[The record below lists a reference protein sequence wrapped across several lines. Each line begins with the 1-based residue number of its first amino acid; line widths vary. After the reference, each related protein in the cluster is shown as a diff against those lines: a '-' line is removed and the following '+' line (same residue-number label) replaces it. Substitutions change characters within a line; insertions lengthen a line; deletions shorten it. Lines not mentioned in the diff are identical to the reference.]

1 MVFFEGE
8 HMSNLLSQFKELVE
22 TPLQRKYKEYIQNAV
37 TRSNEQLSQLA
48 KQTTEQIGIEI
59 KQAGVETAQEFYGD
73 YSPVAY
79 RRRHSLNKIVQPKV
93 TGTAIIVEYY
103 ASESLGNDYLA
114 KLVWEEGYHG
124 GAKSG
129 VLAGISYSGAP
140 RWTTY
145 PFITNPV
152 RWGRMAQKS
161 ESPEQRE
168 DKREENI
175 IDKNVSQLINNVW
188 NVIANNLK

>member
-1 MVFFEGE
+1 
-8 HMSNLLSQFKELVE
+8 MSNLLSQFKELVE

-48 KQTTEQIGIEI
+48 KQTAERVSVEI
-59 KQAGVETAQEFYGD
+59 KQAGVETAQDFYGS

-79 RRRHSLNKIVQPKV
+79 RRRNSLNKIVQPKV
-93 TGTAIIVEYY
+93 TGSAIIVEYY

-114 KLVWEEGYHG
+114 NLVWEEGYHG

-129 VLAGISYSGAP
+129 VLAGVSHSGAP

-161 ESPEQRE
+161 DSPEQTE
-168 DKREENI
+168 YQREENI
-175 IDKNVSQLINNVW
+175 IDKNVAQLVDNVFS
-188 NVIANNLK
+188 VIEGNL